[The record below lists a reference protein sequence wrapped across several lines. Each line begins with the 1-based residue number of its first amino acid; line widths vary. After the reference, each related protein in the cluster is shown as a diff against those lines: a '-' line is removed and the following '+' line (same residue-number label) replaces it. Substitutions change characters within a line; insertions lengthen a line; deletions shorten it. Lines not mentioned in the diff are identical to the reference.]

1 MIFTED
7 SCSPVCKES
16 SAVVVQE
23 KTPMRKLTA
32 LCLYIILLLGLA
44 GCAAQPAESSAPESS
59 EVQTET
65 PAETQTEAF
74 IPSSSAAET
83 SSEILTTEAAS
94 TEKPETES
102 SVPEESADDSTAA
115 ESTDSS
121 AAESSAE
128 SSAFETSSE
137 DTAAETST
145 DAETS
150 AEPSTAET
158 TEAPPET
165 TEEPPEST
173 EEPATEYIIAE
184 TFRFMLPA
192 DWEKQENGSLMADGG
207 SVRIFFCTVPLNDAA
222 FSKGIKIKD
231 KDFGKQLVA
240 YFNDDEN
247 TEVTYTI
254 YDSDA
259 ADQTG
264 RTESGLD
271 YRFILVRLDRA
282 SGSKGASILSAY
294 SLDKENVLVIF
305 FEYELSGGIAAEECL
320 ETVNRTIERIK

>member
-1 MIFTED
+1 
-7 SCSPVCKES
+7 
-16 SAVVVQE
+16 
-23 KTPMRKLTA
+23 MRKLTA
-32 LCLYIILLLGLA
+32 LCLCVILLLGLV
-44 GCAAQPAESSAPESS
+44 GCGTQPAETGASESS

-65 PAETQTEAF
+65 A
-74 IPSSSAAET
+74 IPSSSAEES
-83 SSEILTTEAAS
+83 SSEILTAEAGPTDES
-94 TEKPETES
+94 ETES
-102 SVPEESADDSTAA
+102 SVSEESADNSTAE
-115 ESTDSS
+115 ESADSS
-121 AAESSAE
+121 AAEPSAE
-128 SSAFETSSE
+128 I
-137 DTAAETST
+137 ST

-150 AEPSTAET
+150 AEDSTAES
-158 TEAPPET
+158 TEVPET
-165 TEEPPEST
+165 TEEPT
-173 EEPATEYIIAE
+173 AEYIIAD
-184 TFRFMLPA
+184 TFRFLLPA
-192 DWEKQENGSLMADGG
+192 DWEIQDNGSLTADGG
-207 SVRIFFCTVPLNDAA
+207 SVRISFRTVPLNDAA
-222 FSKGIKIKD
+222 FSEGIKIKD

-259 ADQTG
+259 ADQAG

-320 ETVNRTIERIK
+320 ETVNKTIERIK